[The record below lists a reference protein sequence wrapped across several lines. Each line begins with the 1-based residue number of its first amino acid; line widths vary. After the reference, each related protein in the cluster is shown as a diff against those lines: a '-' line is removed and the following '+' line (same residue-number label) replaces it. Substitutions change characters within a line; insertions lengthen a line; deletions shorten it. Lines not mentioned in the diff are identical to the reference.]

1 MSFYNYKAKLWSFM
15 VNKMFIEIR
24 LCNPM
29 TYIFK
34 GHVKIIQIY
43 MVEFNVSTLNRLQV
57 MGFFVNTKYIHKHII
72 FNIIVTKLVTIWQ
85 NVFYFHIWT
94 VQATLTILTGK
105 NCILFNL
112 LISVQEWLLVC
123 FWAVSYTYTI
133 NEVL

>member
-1 MSFYNYKAKLWSFM
+1 M

-72 FNIIVTKLVTIWQ
+72 IFNIIVTKLVTIRQ
-85 NVFYFHIWT
+85 NLFYFHI
-94 VQATLTILTGK
+94 
-105 NCILFNL
+105 
-112 LISVQEWLLVC
+112 
-123 FWAVSYTYTI
+123 
-133 NEVL
+133 